1 MSFPEYGE
9 YKESGANWLGEVPTH
24 WRVFSLKRS
33 VEGCVNGLWGDEPD
47 GKNDLA
53 VIRVADFDR
62 QQSKVG
68 TSKLTFRSVTK
79 KERLTRSL
87 LNGDLLIE
95 KSGGGDKTLVGC
107 VVLFEHEFPAIT
119 SNFVARMRPAEGFDS
134 KFLCYAFD
142 ALYKGKVN
150 YPAIKQ
156 TTGIQNLDSE
166 SYLQEK
172 FCFPSKGEQ
181 QKIAAFLD
189 HETAKIDV
197 LIAEQQRL
205 IKLLKEKRQ
214 AVISHAVTKGLNP
227 NATMK
232 DSGVEWLGEVP
243 AHWRVAK
250 LSFRY
255 SVELGKMLDE
265 KKVSGEY
272 LLPYLRNRD
281 VQWGRVNVDGL
292 PAMDIKSLEMDRYTV
307 SHGDLL
313 VCEGGEVG
321 RAAIWRGVSGKIGY
335 QKALHRLR
343 PLKKQR
349 DTVEFFFYVLE
360 AAVFRGVFEQSEA
373 KATIAHLPAEQ
384 FRQYRFPF
392 PPLSEQIEIANF
404 LKVGLGEIESL
415 FSASEELVESLQERR
430 SSLISAAV
438 TGKIDVRGW
447 QPSESASPEP
457 ILQAAEE
464 AVTYG

>member
-1 MSFPEYGE
+1 MSFPRYHN
-9 YKESGANWLGEVPTH
+9 YKDSGVQWLGEVPEH
-24 WRVFSLKRS
+24 WTVGAIKYLGRLNPSKSEVAEDKDRLCSFVPMEKLKTGSVALDENKPISDVIGGYTYFKDGDVLFAKVTPCFENRNMAIANDLTGGIGFGSSEINVLRPENADAGFLFYRIQEHSLMEIWTSEMSGAGGLKR
-33 VEGCVNGLWGDEPD
+33 VPTETVTNFLVAAPD
-47 GKNDLA
+47 
-53 VIRVADFDR
+53 
-62 QQSKVG
+62 
-68 TSKLTFRSVTK
+68 
-79 KERLTRSL
+79 
-87 LNGDLLIE
+87 
-95 KSGGGDKTLVGC
+95 
-107 VVLFEHEFPAIT
+107 
-119 SNFVARMRPAEGFDS
+119 
-134 KFLCYAFD
+134 
-142 ALYKGKVN
+142 
-150 YPAIKQ
+150 
-156 TTGIQNLDSE
+156 
-166 SYLQEK
+166 QE
-172 FCFPSKGEQ
+172 EQ
-181 QKIAAFLD
+181 QIIAAFLD
-189 HETAKIDV
+189 HETAKIDA
-197 LIAEQQRL
+197 LIAEQKRL
-205 IKLLKEKRQ
+205 VELLKEKRQ

-227 NATMK
+227 NAPMK

-281 VQWGRVNVDGL
+281 VQWGRVNVDDL

-447 QPSESASPEP
+447 QPSESASPESV
-457 ILQAAEE
+457 LQAAEE
-464 AVTYG
+464 AISYG